1 MECLAQLFLRERPG
15 YFAVL
20 GNVNR
25 VFQTVLVVL
34 APLNRLEQSF
44 LRVFSGA
51 VWKSNNV
58 VTFPD
63 AAVTRI
69 RPIL

>member
-25 VFQTVLVVL
+25 VFQTLCSLAVLYHFVI
-34 APLNRLEQSF
+34 
-44 LRVFSGA
+44 A
-51 VWKSNNV
+51 VWRAKE
-58 VTFPD
+58 
-63 AAVTRI
+63 A
-69 RPIL
+69 